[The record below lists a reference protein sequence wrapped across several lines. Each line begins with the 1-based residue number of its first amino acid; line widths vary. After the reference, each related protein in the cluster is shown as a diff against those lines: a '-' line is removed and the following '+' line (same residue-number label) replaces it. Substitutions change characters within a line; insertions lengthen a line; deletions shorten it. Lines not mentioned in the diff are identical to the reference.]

1 MLLLFFFLAVL
12 GWQAKL
18 IGAVT
23 LSKDLHYIENLEL
36 HNQDS
41 SEMPL
46 TSMNEYELDQQ
57 KKIQKQQ

>member
-1 MLLLFFFLAVL
+1 LLAVL
-12 GWQAKL
+12 GWQVKL

-23 LSKDLHYIENLEL
+23 LSKDLNYIENLEL

-57 KKIQKQQ
+57 KKIQKQ